1 MFENGGR
8 NESELMGNGEQDLI
22 PHVLPNPG
30 RSAMV
35 LMCASDKFFLRA
47 DTADHK
53 RPRGLEISPDTSS
66 ESASR
71 FNTSIRLLKFLEM
84 WVVVCYQFC

>member
-30 RSAMV
+30 AVSYG
-35 LMCASDKFFLRA
+35 A
-47 DTADHK
+47 D
-53 RPRGLEISPDTSS
+53 
-66 ESASR
+66 
-71 FNTSIRLLKFLEM
+71 
-84 WVVVCYQFC
+84 VCI